1 MEPHP
6 EGLLQHP
13 RPENRLRDV
22 PADKRPLPEHRHP
35 VGTLQGQG
43 NVMEHQHHGFA
54 LGSQFPGRVH
64 DLQLPPD
71 VQVGGGLV
79 HKYRGGVLSQGHG
92 QVYALPLAAAQGA
105 HVLVFIGKAP
115 RGLHGGAGNGIILPG
130 VPPGVAAVGEAAME
144 HHFQRQDGGRV
155 PALGE
160 PGGPLGNFLRAE
172 LSDVPAVIENLP
184 LHGGQDPQRRL
195 HQRGFSTAVGPQER
209 RHLPRREIQGYM
221 VHHRLSQIPGGEIS
235 ELNHGFP
242 PLCRSSSHRKKGP
255 PVKDSTIPTGSS

>member
-1 MEPHP
+1 
-6 EGLLQHP
+6 
-13 RPENRLRDV
+13 
-22 PADKRPLPEHRHP
+22 
-35 VGTLQGQG
+35 
-43 NVMEHQHHGFA
+43 MEHQHHSLA
-54 LGSQFPGRVH
+54 PGSQLPARVH

-79 HKYRGGVLSQGHG
+79 QKYRGGVLSQGHG
-92 QVYALPLAAAQGA
+92 QIHALPLAPAQGA

-115 RGLHGGAGNGIILPG
+115 CDRHCIPGNGVILRYI
-130 VPPGVAAVGEAAME
+130 PPGVTAVGEPSVE

-160 PGGPLGNFLRAE
+160 PGSPLGNFLRAE
-172 LSDVPAVIENLP
+172 LSDAPAVVKNLP
-184 LHGGQDPQRRL
+184 LHDGEDPQRRL
-195 HQRGFSTAVGPQER
+195 HQRGFSAAVGPQER

-242 PLCRSSSHRKKGP
+242 PLLRSSSHRKKGP
-255 PVKDSTIPTGSS
+255 PVTDSTIPTGSS